1 MNYYP
6 IEATRYKLELK
17 SRRDIISQRHPPS
30 YRNDY
35 GATGKAAKEWK
46 QAKILGKESSVS
58 AWEATPDKEK
68 EPVSERVCLCPSK
81 TRRKK

>member
-46 QAKILGKESSVS
+46 QTKILGKES
-58 AWEATPDKEK
+58 EK